1 MCVLAGSSLLSAP
14 PDRPVEQACLSY
26 LLPAGLTRSLSRLPH
41 VQVTLQ
47 GCGPR
52 RACCFIADFKTMIF
66 FFFLSFKLSEWQITK
81 AQKKGV
87 FFL

>member
-26 LLPAGLTRSLSRLPH
+26 LLPAGLTRSLPRLPH

-47 GCGPR
+47 GCGLR
-52 RACCFIADFKTMIF
+52 RASCFIADFKTMI
-66 FFFLSFKLSEWQITK
+66 FFLSFKLSEWQITK

-87 FFL
+87 FGL